1 MNTLK
6 NKVSL
11 IGRLGNNPEV
21 FNLQNGNTLTRFRIA
36 TNESYKNKQGEWV
49 QQTQWHNVNI
59 WGKLA
64 KQAEKLLAKG
74 HEVFLEGKLVN
85 KSFESSNG
93 EKRYSTHVEA
103 SEFVLIH
110 RVNQE

>member
-1 MNTLK
+1 MNNLR

-21 FNLQNGNTLTRFRIA
+21 VNLQNGNILTRFRVA
-36 TNESYKNKQGEWV
+36 TNESYKDKQGEWK
-49 QQTQWHNVNI
+49 QQTQWITINT

-64 KQAEKLLAKG
+64 RQAEKVLEKG
-74 HEVFLEGKLVN
+74 QEIFLEGKLVSN
-85 KSFESSNG
+85 SYESSQG

-103 SEFVLIH
+103 SEFMIIQP
-110 RVNQE
+110 VNKE

>member
-1 MNTLK
+1 MNNLK

-11 IGRLGNNPEV
+11 VGRLGNKPEV

-49 QQTQWHNVNI
+49 QQTQWHNVNL

-64 KQAEKLLAKG
+64 KQAEKLLEKG
-74 HEVFLEGKLVN
+74 NEVFLEGKLVN
-85 KSFESSNG
+85 RSYEGSNG

-103 SEFVLIH
+103 FEFMVIN
-110 RVNQE
+110 RVVQE